1 MKIDAECGEHRYYFV
16 TLLMFDQ
23 ELDISLILFL
33 SARV

>member
-1 MKIDAECGEHRYYFV
+1 MKIDAESGDHRYYFV
-16 TLLMFDQ
+16 TLLILNQ